1 MTTFDKREE
10 GFEAKFAHDEELR
23 FLALA
28 RRNKLLA
35 AWAAKLMDREG
46 AEADAYAAT
55 LLAPDLLGHDDERL
69 VRKVVADLKAR
80 GIERSAQEVLS
91 KSNELLARAVS
102 DIEAG
107 R

>member
-10 GFEAKFAHDEELR
+10 GFEAKFAHDEELH
-23 FLALA
+23 FMCLA

-35 AWAAKLMDREG
+35 AWASGLMDQAG
-46 AEADAYAAT
+46 SPAESYAESLLVPDYLGKAD
-55 LLAPDLLGHDDERL
+55 DRL
-69 VRKVVADLKAR
+69 VLKVVADLKAK
-80 GIERSAQEVLS
+80 GIERSPQDVLGQMRD
-91 KSNELLARAVS
+91 LLAKAIT

>member
-35 AWAAKLMDREG
+35 AWAAKLGMNLQSSSRMRQS
-46 AEADAYAAT
+46 T
-55 LLAPDLLGHDDERL
+55 WPPR
-69 VRKVVADLKAR
+69 
-80 GIERSAQEVLS
+80 
-91 KSNELLARAVS
+91 
-102 DIEAG
+102 
-107 R
+107 

>member
-23 FLALA
+23 FLAVA
-28 RRNKLLA
+28 RRNKRIG
-35 AWAAKLMDREG
+35 AWAAGLMG
-46 AEADAYAAT
+46 LSEAQAAAYAAQ
-55 LLAPDLLGHDDERL
+55 LAAPDLIASEERL
-69 VRKVVADLKAR
+69 ALKVVADLKAK
-80 GIERSAQEVLS
+80 GIDRSAQEVLS
-91 KSNELLARAVS
+91 TMKGLLAQAIA